1 MHLEGQEEHEDD
13 VVPDAN
19 PRRNPED
26 RQGLFLVRQLKPEHR
41 SILHEITLQGN
52 TYLQY

>member
-1 MHLEGQEEHEDD
+1 MKMMYLS
-13 VVPDAN
+13 DAN

-41 SILHEITLQGN
+41 RILHDITLAGQENPRNG
-52 TYLQY
+52 